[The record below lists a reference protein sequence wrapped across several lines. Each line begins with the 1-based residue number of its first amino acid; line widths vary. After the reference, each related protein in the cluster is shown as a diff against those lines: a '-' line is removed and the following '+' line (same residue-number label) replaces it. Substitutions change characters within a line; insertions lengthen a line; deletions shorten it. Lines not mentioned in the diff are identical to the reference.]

1 MGNSTSHNTMRHWKK
16 NIEIAKKKLPFGHH
30 PVPVYCFEIPSSRSL
45 PVTPSIQDSL
55 KKIRYFFI
63 RYHSDFRDD
72 EVRKLLEME
81 VEILRR
87 LVHIRKKVIEK
98 TREKVT
104 VELWFPTPI
113 PVSPV
118 CAT

>member
-1 MGNSTSHNTMRHWKK
+1 MGNSNSHNIMRQWKE
-16 NIEIAKKKLPFGHH
+16 NIEIAKEKLPFGHH
-30 PVPVYCFEIPSSRSL
+30 PVPVYYFEIPSSRSL

-72 EVRKLLEME
+72 EARKLLEME

-87 LVHIRKKVIEK
+87 LIRIRKNVIEK
-98 TREKVT
+98 SRENVT

-113 PVSPV
+113 PASPV
-118 CAT
+118 VAT